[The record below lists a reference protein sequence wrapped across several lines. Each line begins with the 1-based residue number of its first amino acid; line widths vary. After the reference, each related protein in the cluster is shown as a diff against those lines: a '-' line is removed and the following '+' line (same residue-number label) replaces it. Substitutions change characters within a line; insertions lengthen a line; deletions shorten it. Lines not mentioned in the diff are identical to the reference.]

1 MLIRST
7 RFGEMEVPED
17 EIINFPYGL
26 PGFMEEKAF
35 AFLPC
40 EGDNPFAFLQSVTE
54 PNLTFI
60 VVEPFGFF
68 KEYEFEINDQIANE
82 LGLGESNPPQILN
95 IVSMPDNPEMMTANL
110 LAPVIINVQSRRA
123 VQFVLEKSS
132 YSTKHRLFPEGFSQ
146 KPDKGGK

>member
-7 RFGEMEVPED
+7 RFGEIEVPED

-40 EGDNPFAFLQSVTE
+40 EEDNPFAFLQSVTE

-60 VVEPFGFF
+60 VVEPFSFF
-68 KEYEFEINDQIANE
+68 KEYEFELNDQIASE
-82 LGLGESNPPQILN
+82 LGLDASNPPQILN
-95 IVSMPDNPEMMTANL
+95 IVSMPDKPETMTANL
-110 LAPVIINVQSRRA
+110 LAPVIINVQSRKA
-123 VQFVLEKSS
+123 VQFVLEKTS
-132 YSTKHRLFPEGFSQ
+132 YTTKHPLFPEGLLQQS
-146 KPDKGGK
+146 DKGGK